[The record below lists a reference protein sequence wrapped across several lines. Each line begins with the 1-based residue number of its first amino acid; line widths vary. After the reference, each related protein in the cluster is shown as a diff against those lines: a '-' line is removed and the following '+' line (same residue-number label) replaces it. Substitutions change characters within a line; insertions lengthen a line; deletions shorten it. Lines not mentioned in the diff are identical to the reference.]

1 MRRRIAC
8 VVILLAT
15 LAAGC
20 SQETRSGAGGVTYTV
35 DKYDPARDPS
45 ADLAATVE
53 QARSADKRI
62 LIQVGGDW
70 CGWCHRLDAY
80 IQGQPGV
87 SQAIGEN
94 FILMKVN
101 YSEENPNKEFLSEYP
116 QIPGYPHWFVLNADG
131 KLLHSQGTADL
142 EAGETYSQPAIL
154 MFVDQWK
161 AGDNPGEDGG
171 A

>member
-1 MRRRIAC
+1 MRRRITGVA
-8 VVILLAT
+8 ILLALT
-15 LAAGC
+15 ATGC
-20 SQETRSGAGGVTYTV
+20 SQTTQPGGGSVTYTV
-35 DKYDPARDPS
+35 DKYDPARDPA

-53 QARSADKRI
+53 QARSTGKRI

-80 IQGQPGV
+80 IKGQPAV
-87 SQAIGEN
+87 TQAIGDN

-101 YSEENPNKEFLSEYP
+101 YSDENPNKEFLAEYP
-116 QIPGYPHWFVLNADG
+116 DIPGYPHWFVLDADG
-131 KLLHSQGTADL
+131 KLLHSQNTAEL

-161 AGDNPGEDGG
+161 ADGSG